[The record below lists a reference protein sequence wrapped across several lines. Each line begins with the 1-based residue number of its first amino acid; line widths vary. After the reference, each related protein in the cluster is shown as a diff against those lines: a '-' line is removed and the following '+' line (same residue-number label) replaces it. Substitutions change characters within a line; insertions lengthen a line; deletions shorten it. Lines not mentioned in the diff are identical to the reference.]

1 MKNTTLL
8 LLYCLTLHAS
18 FAQQDQNVNDWEKEG
33 LKGQVRS
40 YHERYYEAVLAGDSV
55 VRGEAKR
62 SNNRYYFS
70 PTRYYAFN
78 QDGFITEFINRYGTH
93 YKKYDANNRILE
105 SSSLDTNAAL
115 VRKVLYCYS
124 KKGLLTTM
132 EWYDGTG
139 KKEATSTFKYDK
151 AGHVLYEKEKDAYD
165 TYIDKYTYDKKGYL
179 IEETSLE
186 NKEVWYTASY
196 KNDSLGRKVEIQYS
210 EPDKHKST
218 TINTYNALGNL
229 ITQNY
234 KRLDTLETRSTRFA
248 YQENNILLSVIT
260 ETNELKEIEHYD
272 EKGNLVLHA
281 VYELDGKLRDE
292 MKHQYIYDQ
301 TGNWIQQIT
310 FMNDTP
316 IEVIVRLI
324 EYYPEVEKLLS
335 K

>member
-1 MKNTTLL
+1 MKTTTLL
-8 LLYCLTLHAS
+8 LFLLVLFPCV
-18 FAQQDQNVNDWEKEG
+18 AQNDRQKNDWEKEG
-33 LKGQVRS
+33 LKGHVRS
-40 YHERYYEAVLAGDSV
+40 YHERYYEALLVGDSV

-70 PTRYYAFN
+70 PTRDYAFN

-93 YKKYDANNRILE
+93 YKKYDAKNRIIE

-115 VRKVLYCYS
+115 IRKVLYTYS
-124 KKGLLTTM
+124 KKGLLTKM
-132 EWYDGTG
+132 EWYDGAG
-139 KKEATSTFKYDK
+139 KIEATTTFKHDK
-151 AGHVLYEKEKDAYD
+151 DGNVLSEKEKDAYD
-165 TYIDKYTYDKKGYL
+165 TYLDVYTYDKKGYL

-196 KNDSLGRKVEIQYS
+196 KNDSVGRKLEIQYA

-218 TINTYNALGNL
+218 TINTYDVFGNL
-229 ITQNY
+229 ITQKY
-234 KRLDTLETRSTRFA
+234 QRLDTLETRSTRFA
-248 YQENNILLSVIT
+248 YQENSVLLSVIT
-260 ETNELKEIEHYD
+260 ETNELKEVEHYD
-272 EKGNLVLHA
+272 EKGNLLLHA

-292 MKHQYIYDQ
+292 MRHQYIYDS

-324 EYYPEVEKLLS
+324 EYY
-335 K
+335 